1 MRRTRKDTAA
11 KQAIASE
18 MTQELGVDNTA
29 LAKTI
34 EEIMSKYF
42 EEADEKSEA
51 RSNRL
56 VKRLDNMHATLSRH
70 TEDIKALRSDTT
82 QLQERAS
89 GTEMQLQSLSEK
101 IVEMEDRSRRDNLL
115 VFNLKEGVEGSNMV
129 SYLTENVP
137 RWFPAFARGA
147 PGSPNNPEIMRAH
160 RLGPAPSRT
169 TPNPRPV
176 IIKLLRYTDR
186 DLLLKE
192 ARKKVPEVSG
202 VQLKFAADY
211 SEATAKRRRPCY
223 KIMHEARA
231 QGFSAFL
238 LYPATIKLSRDH
250 DSYTF
255 SEPGEA
261 EKFVAAYKA
270 ENG

>member
-101 IVEMEDRSRRDNLL
+101 IVEMED
-115 VFNLKEGVEGSNMV
+115 
-129 SYLTENVP
+129 P
-137 RWFPAFARGA
+137 
-147 PGSPNNPEIMRAH
+147 
-160 RLGPAPSRT
+160 
-169 TPNPRPV
+169 
-176 IIKLLRYTDR
+176 
-186 DLLLKE
+186 
-192 ARKKVPEVSG
+192 
-202 VQLKFAADY
+202 
-211 SEATAKRRRPCY
+211 
-223 KIMHEARA
+223 
-231 QGFSAFL
+231 
-238 LYPATIKLSRDH
+238 TIKLSRDH